1 MKISKT
7 SEFNYTDML
16 EAIKMLGFEHLE
28 MNFFRR
34 VEEIDLDS
42 NLVLYC
48 EIYDDCAK
56 VDVYE
61 DATQIDSQS
70 FKRPIKLIDYIENL
84 LKSYDIES
92 IKLVPREDDNSTSVF
107 GATTRD
113 FAKKLL
119 RVKSSNVWS
128 YAFQPKTEQIGD
140 LLMQFKGDN
149 GGPGDIYIYYDV
161 PSKIWRKLVAAP
173 SKGAF
178 FWRYIRNV
186 AKYAKL
192 TGDRRTKLPN
202 GI

>member
-1 MKISKT
+1 
-7 SEFNYTDML
+7 ML

-34 VEEIDLDS
+34 VEEIDIDS

-173 SKGAF
+173 SKGHAF
-178 FWRYIRNV
+178 WEYIRNIF
-186 AKYAKL
+186 KYAKL
-192 TGDRRTKLPN
+192 TGDKRTHLPN

>member
-34 VEEIDLDS
+34 VEEIDIDS

-173 SKGAF
+173 SKGHAF
-178 FWRYIRNV
+178 WEYIRNIF
-186 AKYAKL
+186 KYAKL
-192 TGDRRTKLPN
+192 TGDKRTHLPN